1 MFFLLPALASV
12 ASAGAGL
19 AGAAATTAA
28 AAAAS
33 GGVGTLAA
41 AAGAGD
47 ARGGAC
53 GGSSRPR
60 KQQGSGTGVSREE
73 LRRELEAAY
82 AKGYEE
88 ARRAVMDELKAI
100 EYERGRRSAQSKQKG
115 GEEYADTFNGSY
127 ARFDKEESSDI
138 GLKEICESQQE
149 RR

>member
-28 AAAAS
+28 AAATS

-41 AAGAGD
+41 AAGAGY
-47 ARGGAC
+47 ALGSAC
-53 GGSSRPR
+53 SGGSSRTR

-88 ARRAVMDELKAI
+88 AQRVVMDELKSL
-100 EYERGRRSAQSKQKG
+100 EYERGRKVAQCRQKG
-115 GEEYADTFNGSY
+115 GE
-127 ARFDKEESSDI
+127 
-138 GLKEICESQQE
+138 
-149 RR
+149 

>member
-28 AAAAS
+28 AA
-33 GGVGTLAA
+33 
-41 AAGAGD
+41 GAGY
-47 ARGGAC
+47 ALGSAC
-53 GGSSRPR
+53 GGGSRRPR
-60 KQQGSGTGVSREE
+60 EQQSSGTGVSREE

-100 EYERGRRSAQSKQKG
+100 EYERGRRSAQSK
-115 GEEYADTFNGSY
+115 
-127 ARFDKEESSDI
+127 
-138 GLKEICESQQE
+138 
-149 RR
+149 

>member
-28 AAAAS
+28 AAATSS
-33 GGVGTLAA
+33 GAATLATA
-41 AAGAGD
+41 VGAGY
-47 ARGGAC
+47 ALSSAC
-53 GGSSRPR
+53 GGGSRRPR
-60 KQQGSGTGVSREE
+60 EQQSAGVSREE

-88 ARRAVMDELKAI
+88 ARRAVMDELKDI

-115 GEEYADTFNGSY
+115 GE
-127 ARFDKEESSDI
+127 
-138 GLKEICESQQE
+138 
-149 RR
+149 